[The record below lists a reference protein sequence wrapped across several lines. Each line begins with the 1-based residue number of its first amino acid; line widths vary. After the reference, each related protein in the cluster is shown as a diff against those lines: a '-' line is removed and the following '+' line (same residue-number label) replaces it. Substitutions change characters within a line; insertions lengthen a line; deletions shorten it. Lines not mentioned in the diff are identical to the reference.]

1 MRHSC
6 EPVALRLVRLVRQA
20 VAEPVE
26 ARQPT
31 VPEPAE
37 AFAEV
42 VLVNSFTKKARHTG
56 GLPKIGAL
64 VTGTSRSRQW
74 TDAGFEHPGNKNSHL
89 LRNLPQ

>member
-1 MRHSC
+1 M
-6 EPVALRLVRLVRQA
+6 

-37 AFAEV
+37 A
-42 VLVNSFTKKARHTG
+42 VLANSFTKKARHAG
-56 GLPKIGAL
+56 GLPKIAAL